1 MPNAAGDLVVG
12 VLGIQGSIQEH
23 LASLKKAGVLTKEVL
38 TPQDL
43 AAVDGLVIPGGE
55 SSVLSKLMKKN
66 ELVEPLKERI
76 RKGFP
81 VYGTCAGMIL
91 LAQTADEEMQPLAVM
106 DLDLERNAYG
116 RQMDSFVS
124 DVNVG
129 DIENFPAVFIR
140 APQVRRVGANV
151 KVLAKHGEMPIL
163 CRQENLLAGTFHPEL
178 TDDLRLHQYFI
189 KLCHDARGTH

>member
-12 VLGIQGSIQEH
+12 VLGIQGSIREH
-23 LASLKKAGVLTKEVL
+23 IASLKKAGVLTKEVL
-38 TPQDL
+38 TPEDL
-43 AAVDGLVIPGGE
+43 NEVDGLVIPGGE

-66 ELVEPLKERI
+66 ELIEPLKARI
-76 RKGFP
+76 EKGFP
-81 VYGTCAGMIL
+81 VYGTCAGMIIL
-91 LAQTADEEMQPLAVM
+91 SQTADEEMQPLAVM
-106 DLDLERNAYG
+106 DLDVERNAYG
-116 RQMDSFVS
+116 RQVDSFVS
-124 DVNVG
+124 DVSME
-129 DIENFPAVFIR
+129 DIGNFPAVFIR

-163 CRQENLLAGTFHPEL
+163 CRQGNLLAGSFHPEL